1 MPARKREE
9 DVMELQTNNAPD
21 VSPEQ
26 KATVELVKRIR
37 KLRWIGME
45 DEADLVQTELAL
57 HRFTPVDS
65 VLAMPRD
72 TD

>member
-1 MPARKREE
+1 
-9 DVMELQTNNAPD
+9 MELQTDKAPE

-26 KATVELVKRIR
+26 RAAVELVKRIR

-45 DEADLVQTELAL
+45 DEADLVVQVELA
-57 HRFTPVDS
+57 RRIAPVDS
-65 VLAMPRD
+65 VIAVPSE